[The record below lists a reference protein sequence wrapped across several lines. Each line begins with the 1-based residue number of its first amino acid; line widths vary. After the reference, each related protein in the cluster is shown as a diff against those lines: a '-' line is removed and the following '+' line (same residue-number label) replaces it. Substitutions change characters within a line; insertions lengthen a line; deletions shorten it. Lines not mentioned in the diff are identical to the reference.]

1 MCYTANRSVRT
12 AFFYPT
18 TGCAVNRNVGIE
30 MKITQGDEVECSH
43 TKHLVNETV
52 LARQGV
58 HHVYNKVEFGVLLKS
73 GEESSLLNC

>member
-1 MCYTANRSVRT
+1 MLYCKSFSTNSI
-12 AFFYPT
+12 FYPT